1 MLVNGKEILKEFK
14 KNKKAVMHFNINNL
28 EWTKWILEE
37 CNRLNVPVILGCSE
51 SAVKYM
57 GGYDV
62 VYSIV
67 TSLIK
72 DLDIQI
78 DVTLHLDH
86 GHSVE
91 SCTKAIDAGFTSV
104 MIDAS
109 LEEFDQNVLIT
120 KEVAKYA
127 HSKNVMVEAEI
138 GIMGQLNNDNVN
150 FGSTTSVSDVIEF
163 VKQTG
168 VDSIAPAV
176 GTVHGMYKGDLKIDY
191 DLIHEISEKID
202 IPLVLHGGSGLSN
215 EILKKC
221 VINGITK
228 ININS
233 DLQDKWSK
241 DVRKYLANNND
252 VIDPRKII
260 SSGMDIVK
268 SEIDLKLNIND

>member
-1 MLVNGKEILKEFK
+1 MLVNSKEILKEFK
-14 KNKKAVMHFNINNL
+14 RNNKAVIHFNINNL

-57 GGYDV
+57 GGFDV

-72 DLDIQI
+72 DLDIKI
-78 DVTLHLDH
+78 DVVLHLDH

-109 LEEFDQNVLIT
+109 CEDFNQNVLIT
-120 KEVAKYA
+120 KEVVNYA
-127 HSKNVMVEAEI
+127 HSKNVTVEAEI
-138 GIMGQLNNDNVN
+138 GIMGQLNHDNVN
-150 FGSTTSVSDVIEF
+150 FGSTTNVSDVLEF

-176 GTVHGMYKGDLKIDY
+176 GTVHGMYRGDLKIDY
-191 DLIHEISEKID
+191 DLIHEISMKVD

-221 VINGITK
+221 VKNGITK

-233 DLQDKWSK
+233 DLQDKWSLG
-241 DVRKYLANNND
+241 VREYLANNNE

-260 SSGMDIVK
+260 SSGMDKIK